1 MDYKGKKV
9 LVTGGASGIGRE
21 IALEYA
27 RAGALV
33 IVADKDYEG
42 DRFVRG
48 ELRPIMPECCF
59 FHCDLALS
67 SACENLMQSIFEQ
80 FDDLDIIIINAGVS
94 QFCRLCEE

>member
-1 MDYKGKKV
+1 MRKGGAVWITKEKKV

-59 FHCDLALS
+59 STVTWHS
-67 SACENLMQSIFEQ
+67 PPP
-80 FDDLDIIIINAGVS
+80 VKT
-94 QFCRLCEE
+94 